1 MIPPDASVQQGSDPL
16 MALQARRLRQLVL
29 LLGVS
34 FALFALIN
42 ITVVSV
48 AVTLS
53 LLGGIG
59 LFVGALWLERRGQV
73 RQAMLLVLWTLTLV
87 ATFIIWTRAG
97 VRDLVLL
104 AYPGILLL
112 AAMTVTPR
120 PLFALG
126 GTMIASIGL
135 LCWGEAAGW
144 YTPEQPGLALWGFLN
159 RTLILVII
167 AVVARTLARDL
178 QAAVA
183 QAEAESSRAK
193 DSAARLAFLVQHD
206 ALTGLPNRLLV
217 QDRFAQAAARARRN
231 SEPLALL
238 VVDLDDFRRVNDS
251 LGHVVGDAVL
261 QRMAERLRKLAAET
275 DTLGRLGADEF
286 VIVSS
291 ERADADALAVFAQR
305 VLAGI
310 GEPFERD
317 GLSIAF
323 GASIG
328 IAQFPRDGDTF
339 ETLLNRAEAA
349 MARAKVD
356 GRNAFRF
363 ADPEVDIDVGEHLR
377 LVSELRAGIERGEL
391 ELHYQ
396 PILRLATGSISA
408 IEALVRWRHP
418 ERGLMSPSAFI
429 PMAER
434 SGLIHVLGVRVL
446 EEAVQQVRRWEASGL
461 PPFRVSVN
469 VSPVQL
475 MHGEFDRDVQR
486 VLAAAALP
494 PGQLVLELT
503 ESSLVGDAEP
513 LRARLARLR
522 ELGVGLSIDD
532 FGTGYSNL
540 GYLQRFDVQALKID
554 QRFVRGL
561 ANGPQGEAIIRAIVQ
576 LAASLGIRSV
586 AEGIESDDE
595 ARRLHEIGC
604 DDGQGRWCAAAMPAA
619 AFAAWIL
626 ERPTPAAHRTP

>member
-1 MIPPDASVQQGSDPL
+1 MIPPAASVPRGSDPL
-16 MALQARRLRQLVL
+16 LALQARRLRQLVL
-29 LLGVS
+29 LLVVS

-42 ITVVSV
+42 ITVVSM
-48 AVTLS
+48 AVILS

-144 YTPEQPGLALWGFLN
+144 YTPEQPDLALWSFLN

-183 QAEAESSRAK
+183 HAEAESSRAK

-217 QDRFAQAAARARRN
+217 QDRFTQAAARARRN
-231 SEPLALL
+231 SEPLAML

-251 LGHVVGDAVL
+251 LGHIVGDAVL
-261 QRMAERLRKLAAET
+261 QRMAERLRTLAAET

-349 MARAKVD
+349 MGRAKAD

-363 ADPEVDIDVGEHLR
+363 ADPGVDIDVGEHLR

-396 PILRLATGSISA
+396 PILRLATGGISA
-408 IEALVRWRHP
+408 VEALVRWRHP
-418 ERGLMSPSAFI
+418 ERGLVSPSAFI

-434 SGLIHVLGVRVL
+434 SGLIHGLGVWVL
-446 EEAVQQVRRWEASGL
+446 EEAVQQVRRWESRGL

-469 VSPVQL
+469 VSAVQL
-475 MHGEFDRDVQR
+475 MQGEFDRDVQR
-486 VLAAAALP
+486 VLAAATLP
-494 PGQLVLELT
+494 ASQLVLELT

-595 ARRLHEIGC
+595 ARRLREIGC
-604 DDGQGRWCAAAMPAA
+604 DDGQGRWCAGAMPAA
-619 AFAAWIL
+619 AFAAWFL
-626 ERPTPAAHRTP
+626 ERPAPAAHGAP